1 MDIVLP
7 CDDQATSIN
16 QVLNLFNIKSLF
28 QLIDEHCLQVSFNP
42 NYQSHSWMCIC
53 GENGISQLLRVDS
66 SYLPKVADTYLKE
79 MTT

>member
-16 QVLNLFNIKSLF
+16 
-28 QLIDEHCLQVSFNP
+28 QVSFNP